1 MIATERAFTV
11 VDAPQRSER
20 WFAARL
26 GRLTG
31 SRASDMLST
40 LKTGKGEAAGRRNLR
55 VQLVLER
62 VTGRS
67 LEDGFQ
73 SKAME
78 QGIIRE
84 VDACA
89 MYEALTGTFL
99 HSTGFLAHNT
109 LLAGCSLDG
118 HVGDFEGIIEIKSP
132 QPATH
137 LGYLRSGQIPD
148 NYYKQILHGLWMSGA
163 LWCDWLSY
171 NPDFPAHLQTKLV
184 RVARNEAVIK
194 AYELMVRMFLGEV
207 EAEVTAIREMR

>member
-1 MIATERAFTV
+1 MIATERQFTV
-11 VDAPQRSER
+11 VDAPQRSEQ

-137 LGYLRSGQIPD
+137 LDYLRSGQIPD

-163 LWCDWLSY
+163 PWCDWLSY

-184 RVARNEAVIK
+184 RVERNEAEIK